1 MGFSWLYLLVSST
14 NHGGTSYFM
23 GKIRLLSSNM
33 SRHFCH
39 AELGK
44 AKLIEV
50 TGGFFLGA
58 FMGIEVPG
66 LVTVRELENHHF

>member
-1 MGFSWLYLLVSST
+1 
-14 NHGGTSYFM
+14 
-23 GKIRLLSSNM
+23 M

-58 FMGIEVPG
+58 FMGMNLRYPAW
-66 LVTVRELENHHF
+66 